1 MAFTFNWAGF
11 STPDIKGGD
20 KEYIKTIR
28 EGGSALGSALLGYKI
43 DKANKE
49 YADILDSKNKI
60 GTISARIS
68 QLEQRNAELR
78 MKLQQMGQVAVA
90 PNPEYA
96 MPTRVG
102 NVIAPMNYEGYPVS
116 NAFGGIDQV

>member
-11 STPDIKGGD
+11 GNPEIKGGSS
-20 KEYIKTIR
+20 EYLKSMR
-28 EGGSALGSALLGYKI
+28 DDFGNAGAAVRGYKI
-43 DKANKE
+43 DEANKE